1 MLIETTVSTP
11 QSGRIPFVTTLLPYL
26 NSALTLFGE
35 DNSQIQAMAWRYIL
49 SNVRRVLVLGL
60 AVLMALTLTVP
71 AFAQSGGGQAQVRVA
86 HLSPDA
92 PNVDVSVNG
101 EPVAALQNVPFG
113 TISPYLPLPA
123 GSQRVTV
130 YPAGDSSQPV
140 IDTPVD
146 LAPGGAY
153 TIGAVGLVSDGS
165 LRPQVYQDDLTPPAQ
180 GNSKLR
186 VVHASPDAGP
196 VDVLPAGG
204 APLVSGLQFP
214 NASPYAQVPAGTYT
228 LNVNAAGTN
237 TTAISVPN
245 ATVASGGVYSAFAVG
260 TASAGSLNVIVVQ
273 DNAGAEALPSTG
285 GISTAWFGGGLVTLA
300 LMLSASVGVGAY
312 ALRYVRAKD

>member
-1 MLIETTVSTP
+1 MI
-11 QSGRIPFVTTLLPYL
+11 
-26 NSALTLFGE
+26 
-35 DNSQIQAMAWRYIL
+35 
-49 SNVRRVLVLGL
+49 LGL
-60 AVLMALTLTVP
+60 ALLVALALAAP
-71 AFAQSGGGQAQVRVA
+71 ALAQETPEAQVRVA

-92 PNVDVSVNG
+92 PNVDVSVNS

-113 TISPYLPLPA
+113 TISPYLLLPA
-123 GSQRVTV
+123 GTQQVTV

-140 IDTPVD
+140 IDAPVD
-146 LAPGGAY
+146 LAAGGAY
-153 TIGAVGLVSDGS
+153 TVGAVGLVSDGS
-165 LRPQVYQDDLTPPAQ
+165 LRAQVYQDDLTPPAQ

-196 VDVLPAGG
+196 VDVVPAGG
-204 APLVSGLQFP
+204 APLVGWLQFP

-260 TASAGSLNVIVVQ
+260 TASAGSLDVIVVQ
-273 DNAGAEALPSTG
+273 DNAGTEVLPSTG
-285 GISTAWFGGGLVTLA
+285 GISPMWIAAGLATMAVVLYAGAKGGI
-300 LMLSASVGVGAY
+300 Y
-312 ALRYVRAKD
+312 AVRRIKAKD

>member
-1 MLIETTVSTP
+1 M
-11 QSGRIPFVTTLLPYL
+11 
-26 NSALTLFGE
+26 
-35 DNSQIQAMAWRYIL
+35 
-49 SNVRRVLVLGL
+49 SNIRRLMILGL
-60 AVLMALTLTVP
+60 ALVMALALAAP
-71 AFAQSGGGQAQVRVA
+71 ALAQGTPEAQVRVA

-101 EPVAALQNVPFG
+101 EPVAALQNVPYG
-113 TISPYLPLPA
+113 TVSPYLPLPA
-123 GSQRVTV
+123 GTQQVTV

-146 LAPGGAY
+146 LAAGGAY
-153 TIGAVGLVSDGS
+153 TIGAVGLVSDGT
-165 LRPQVYQDDLTPPAQ
+165 LRAQVYQDDLTPPAQ

-196 VDVLPAGG
+196 VDVVPVGG

-228 LNVNAAGTN
+228 LNVNAAGTG

-260 TASAGSLNVIVVQ
+260 TASAGSLDVIVVQ
-273 DNAGAEALPSTG
+273 DNVGAESLPSTG
-285 GISTAWFGGGLVTLA
+285 GISPMWIAAGLATMAVVLYAGAKGGALA
-300 LMLSASVGVGAY
+300 V
-312 ALRYVRAKD
+312 RHIRAKD

>member
-1 MLIETTVSTP
+1 M
-11 QSGRIPFVTTLLPYL
+11 
-26 NSALTLFGE
+26 
-35 DNSQIQAMAWRYIL
+35 
-49 SNVRRVLVLGL
+49 SNIRRLMILGL
-60 AVLMALTLTVP
+60 ALVVALALAAP
-71 AFAQSGGGQAQVRVA
+71 ALAQGTPEAQVRVA

-101 EPVAALQNVPFG
+101 EPVAALQNVPYG
-113 TISPYLPLPA
+113 TVSPYLPLPA
-123 GSQRVTV
+123 GTQQVTV

-146 LAPGGAY
+146 LAAGGAY

-165 LRPQVYQDDLTPPAQ
+165 LRAQVYQDDLTPPAQ

-196 VDVLPAGG
+196 VDVVPAGG
-204 APLVSGLQFP
+204 APLVSGLGFP

-228 LNVNAAGTN
+228 LNINAAGTG

-260 TASAGSLNVIVVQ
+260 TAAAGSLDVILVQ
-273 DNAGAEALPSTG
+273 DNAGTEALPSTG
-285 GISTAWFGGGLVTLA
+285 GISPLWLAAGLATMGV
-300 LMLSASVGVGAY
+300 MLYASVRGGAY
-312 ALRYVRAKD
+312 AVRHIRAKD

>member
-1 MLIETTVSTP
+1 
-11 QSGRIPFVTTLLPYL
+11 
-26 NSALTLFGE
+26 
-35 DNSQIQAMAWRYIL
+35 L
-49 SNVRRVLVLGL
+49 SNIHRILTLGL
-60 AVLMALTLTVP
+60 ALLVALALAAP
-71 AFAQSGGGQAQVRVA
+71 ALAQGAPEAQVRVA

-101 EPVAALQNVPFG
+101 EPVAALQNVPYG
-113 TISPYLPLPA
+113 TVSPYLPLPA
-123 GSQRVTV
+123 GSQQVTV
-130 YPAGDSSQPV
+130 YPAGDDSQPV

-146 LAPGGAY
+146 LAAGGAY

-165 LRPQVYQDDLTPPAQ
+165 LRAQVYQDDVTPPAQ

-196 VDVLPAGG
+196 VDVVPAGG

-260 TASAGSLNVIVVQ
+260 TASAGSLDVILVR
-273 DNAGAEALPSTG
+273 DNAGTTEPLPSTG
-285 GISTAWFGGGLVTLA
+285 GIISPLWLAAGLATMAV
-300 LMLSASVGVGAY
+300 MVYASSKGGAY
-312 ALRYVRAKD
+312 AVRRIRAKD

>member
-1 MLIETTVSTP
+1 
-11 QSGRIPFVTTLLPYL
+11 
-26 NSALTLFGE
+26 
-35 DNSQIQAMAWRYIL
+35 L
-49 SNVRRVLVLGL
+49 SNIRRLMILGL
-60 AVLMALTLTVP
+60 ALVMALALAAP
-71 AFAQSGGGQAQVRVA
+71 ALAQGTPEAQVRVA
-86 HLSPDA
+86 HLASDA
-92 PNVDVSVNG
+92 PNVDVYANDQ
-101 EPVAALQNVPFG
+101 PVAPLQNVPYG
-113 TISPYLPLPA
+113 TVSPYLPLPA
-123 GSQRVTV
+123 GTQNVKV
-130 YPAGDSSQPV
+130 YPAGDTSSPV

-146 LAPGGAY
+146 LAAGGAY

-165 LRPQVYQDDLTPPAQ
+165 LRPQVYQDDLTAPAQ

-204 APLVSGLQFP
+204 APLVSGLQFS

-260 TASAGSLNVIVVQ
+260 TASAGSLNVILVQ
-273 DNAGAEALPSTG
+273 DNAGAEPLPSTG
-285 GISTAWFGGGLVTLA
+285 GISPAWFGAGLAMLGV
-300 LMLSASVGVGAY
+300 MLSASVGVGAF
-312 ALRYVRAKD
+312 ALRHVRAKD

>member
-1 MLIETTVSTP
+1 MSLSLAAPALAQGTP
-11 QSGRIPFVTTLLPYL
+11 
-26 NSALTLFGE
+26 E
-35 DNSQIQAMAWRYIL
+35 
-49 SNVRRVLVLGL
+49 
-60 AVLMALTLTVP
+60 
-71 AFAQSGGGQAQVRVA
+71 AQVRVA

-123 GSQRVTV
+123 GSQQVTV

-140 IDTPVD
+140 IDTPVE
-146 LAPGGAY
+146 LAAGGAY

-165 LRPQVYQDDLTPPAQ
+165 LRAQVYQDDLTPPAQ

-196 VDVLPAGG
+196 VDV
-204 APLVSGLQFP
+204 
-214 NASPYAQVPAGTYT
+214 VPAGTYT
-228 LNVNAAGTN
+228 LNVNAAGTG

-260 TASAGSLNVIVVQ
+260 TASAGSLDVILVQ
-273 DNAGAEALPSTG
+273 DNAGRSEPLPSTG
-285 GISTAWFGGGLVTLA
+285 GISPLWLGTGFAAMGV
-300 LMLSASVGVGAY
+300 MLCASVGVGAY
-312 ALRYVRAKD
+312 ALRHVRAKD

>member
-1 MLIETTVSTP
+1 M
-11 QSGRIPFVTTLLPYL
+11 
-26 NSALTLFGE
+26 
-35 DNSQIQAMAWRYIL
+35 
-49 SNVRRVLVLGL
+49 SNIRRLMILGL
-60 AVLMALTLTVP
+60 ALVMAIALAAP
-71 AFAQSGGGQAQVRVA
+71 ALAQGAPEAQVRVA

-101 EPVAALQNVPFG
+101 EPVAALQNVPYG
-113 TISPYLPLPA
+113 TVSPYLPLPA
-123 GSQRVTV
+123 GTQQVTV
-130 YPAGDSSQPV
+130 YPAGDRSQPV

-146 LAPGGAY
+146 LTTGGAY

-165 LRPQVYQDDLTPPAQ
+165 LRAQVYQDDLTPPAQ

-196 VDVLPAGG
+196 VDVVPAGG

-228 LNVNAAGTN
+228 LNVNAAGTD

-260 TASAGSLNVIVVQ
+260 TGSAGSLDVIVVQ
-273 DNAGAEALPSTG
+273 DNVGAESLSSTG
-285 GISTAWFGGGLVTLA
+285 GISPMWIAAGLATMAVVLYA
-300 LMLSASVGVGAY
+300 GAKVGAY
-312 ALRYVRAKD
+312 AVRHIRAKD

>member
-1 MLIETTVSTP
+1 
-11 QSGRIPFVTTLLPYL
+11 
-26 NSALTLFGE
+26 
-35 DNSQIQAMAWRYIL
+35 
-49 SNVRRVLVLGL
+49 
-60 AVLMALTLTVP
+60 
-71 AFAQSGGGQAQVRVA
+71 
-86 HLSPDA
+86 
-92 PNVDVSVNG
+92 VDVSVNG

-123 GSQRVTV
+123 GTQQVTV

-140 IDTPVD
+140 INTPVD
-146 LAPGGAY
+146 LAAGGAY
-153 TIGAVGLVSDGS
+153 TIGAVGLVSNGS
-165 LRPQVYQDDLTPPAQ
+165 LWAQVYQDDLTPPAQ

-196 VDVLPAGG
+196 VDVVPAGG

-245 ATVASGGVYSAFAVG
+245 ATVTSGGVYSAFAVG
-260 TASAGSLNVIVVQ
+260 TASAGNLDVILVQ
-273 DNAGAEALPSTG
+273 DNAGTEPLPSTG
-285 GISTAWFGGGLVTLA
+285 GISPLWLAAGLATMAV
-300 LMLSASVGVGAY
+300 MLYASAKGGAY
-312 ALRYVRAKD
+312 ALRHIRAKG

>member
-1 MLIETTVSTP
+1 MI
-11 QSGRIPFVTTLLPYL
+11 
-26 NSALTLFGE
+26 
-35 DNSQIQAMAWRYIL
+35 
-49 SNVRRVLVLGL
+49 LGL
-60 AVLMALTLTVP
+60 ALVMALALAAP
-71 AFAQSGGGQAQVRVA
+71 ALAQGTPEAQVRVA

-101 EPVAALQNVPFG
+101 EPVAALQNVPYG
-113 TISPYLPLPA
+113 TVSPYLPLPA
-123 GSQRVTV
+123 GTQQVTV
-130 YPAGDSSQPV
+130 YPAGDRSQPV

-146 LAPGGAY
+146 LATGGAY

-165 LRPQVYQDDLTPPAQ
+165 LRAQVYQDDLTPPAQ

-196 VDVLPAGG
+196 VDVVPAGG
-204 APLVSGLQFP
+204 APLVSKLQFP

-245 ATVASGGVYSAFAVG
+245 AAVASGGVYSAFAVG
-260 TASAGSLNVIVVQ
+260 TAAAGSLDVILVQ
-273 DNAGAEALPSTG
+273 DNAGTEALPNTG
-285 GISTAWFGGGLVTLA
+285 GISPLWLAAGLATMGV
-300 LMLSASVGVGAY
+300 MLYASAKGGAY
-312 ALRYVRAKD
+312 AVRRIRARD

>member
-1 MLIETTVSTP
+1 
-11 QSGRIPFVTTLLPYL
+11 
-26 NSALTLFGE
+26 
-35 DNSQIQAMAWRYIL
+35 L
-49 SNVRRVLVLGL
+49 SNIHRILTLGL
-60 AVLMALTLTVP
+60 ALLVALALAAP
-71 AFAQSGGGQAQVRVA
+71 ALAQGAPEAQVRVA

-101 EPVAALQNVPFG
+101 EPVAALQNVPYG
-113 TISPYLPLPA
+113 TVSPYLPLPA
-123 GSQRVTV
+123 GSQQVTV
-130 YPAGDSSQPV
+130 YPAGDDSQPV

-146 LAPGGAY
+146 LAAGGAY

-165 LRPQVYQDDLTPPAQ
+165 LRAQVYQDDVTPPAQ

-196 VDVLPAGG
+196 VDVVPAGG
-204 APLVSGLQFP
+204 APLVSGLGFP

-237 TTAISVPN
+237 TTAISVPK

-260 TASAGSLNVIVVQ
+260 TASAGSLDVILVQ
-273 DNAGAEALPSTG
+273 DSAGTQPLPSTG
-285 GISTAWFGGGLVTLA
+285 GISPMWLAAGLATMAV
-300 LMLSASVGVGAY
+300 MLYASVRGGAY
-312 ALRYVRAKD
+312 AVRRIRAKD

>member
-1 MLIETTVSTP
+1 
-11 QSGRIPFVTTLLPYL
+11 
-26 NSALTLFGE
+26 
-35 DNSQIQAMAWRYIL
+35 L
-49 SNVRRVLVLGL
+49 SNVRRLMILGL
-60 AVLMALTLTVP
+60 ALVMALALAAP
-71 AFAQSGGGQAQVRVA
+71 ALAQGAPEAQVRVA

-101 EPVAALQNVPFG
+101 EPVAALQNVPYG
-113 TISPYLPLPA
+113 TVSPYLPLPA
-123 GSQRVTV
+123 GTQQVTV

-140 IDTPVD
+140 VDTPVD
-146 LAPGGAY
+146 LASGGAY

-165 LRPQVYQDDLTPPAQ
+165 LRAQVYQDDLTPPAQ

-196 VDVLPAGG
+196 VDVVPAGG
-204 APLVSGLQFP
+204 APLVSGLGFP

-260 TASAGSLNVIVVQ
+260 TAAAGSLDVILVQ
-273 DNAGAEALPSTG
+273 DNAGTQPLPSTG
-285 GISTAWFGGGLVTLA
+285 GISPLWLAAGLATLA
-300 LMLSASVGVGAY
+300 VMLYAGVRGGAY
-312 ALRYVRAKD
+312 AVRHIRARD

>member
-1 MLIETTVSTP
+1 M
-11 QSGRIPFVTTLLPYL
+11 
-26 NSALTLFGE
+26 
-35 DNSQIQAMAWRYIL
+35 

-92 PNVDVSVNG
+92 PNVDVRVNG
-101 EPVAALQNVPFG
+101 EPVAALQNVPYG

-130 YPAGDSSQPV
+130 YPAGDTSQPV
-140 IDTPVD
+140 IDTPVE

-165 LRPQVYQDDLTPPAQ
+165 LRAQVYQDDLTPPVQ

-245 ATVASGGVYSAFAVG
+245 ATVASGGIYSAFAVG
-260 TASAGSLNVIVVQ
+260 TASAGSLNVIVVK
-273 DNAGAEALPSTG
+273 DNAGAEPLPSTG
-285 GISTAWFGGGLVTLA
+285 GISTAWFGAGLVTLA

-312 ALRYVRAKD
+312 TLRHVRAKD

>member
-1 MLIETTVSTP
+1 MI
-11 QSGRIPFVTTLLPYL
+11 
-26 NSALTLFGE
+26 
-35 DNSQIQAMAWRYIL
+35 
-49 SNVRRVLVLGL
+49 LGL
-60 AVLMALTLTVP
+60 ALVMAIALAAP
-71 AFAQSGGGQAQVRVA
+71 ALAQGAPEAQVRVA
-86 HLSPDA
+86 HLSSDA

-101 EPVAALQNVPFG
+101 EPVAALQNVPYG

-123 GSQRVTV
+123 GTQQVTV
-130 YPAGDSSQPV
+130 YPAGDRSQPV

-146 LAPGGAY
+146 LTTGGAY

-165 LRPQVYQDDLTPPAQ
+165 LRAQVYQDDLTPPAQ

-196 VDVLPAGG
+196 VDVVPAGG

-228 LNVNAAGTN
+228 LNVNAAGTD

-260 TASAGSLNVIVVQ
+260 TGSAGSLDVIVVQ
-273 DNAGAEALPSTG
+273 DNVGAESLSSTG
-285 GISTAWFGGGLVTLA
+285 GISPMWIAAGLATMAVVLYA
-300 LMLSASVGVGAY
+300 GAKGGAY
-312 ALRYVRAKD
+312 AVRHIRAKD

>member
-1 MLIETTVSTP
+1 MSLSLSAPALAQGTP
-11 QSGRIPFVTTLLPYL
+11 
-26 NSALTLFGE
+26 E
-35 DNSQIQAMAWRYIL
+35 
-49 SNVRRVLVLGL
+49 
-60 AVLMALTLTVP
+60 
-71 AFAQSGGGQAQVRVA
+71 AQVRVA

-123 GSQRVTV
+123 GSQQVTV

-140 IDTPVD
+140 IDTPVE
-146 LAPGGAY
+146 LAAGGAY

-165 LRPQVYQDDLTPPAQ
+165 LRAQVYQDDLTPPAQ

-186 VVHASPDAGP
+186 VVH
-196 VDVLPAGG
+196 
-204 APLVSGLQFP
+204 
-214 NASPYAQVPAGTYT
+214 ASPYAQVPAGTYT

-260 TASAGSLNVIVVQ
+260 TASAGSLQVILVQ

-285 GISTAWFGGGLVTLA
+285 GISPGWFGAGLAILGA
-300 LMLSASVGVGAY
+300 MLSASLGVGAY
-312 ALRYVRAKD
+312 ALRYARVKE